1 MINWLLAFSPI
12 LVVLVL
18 MLGFRWGGSKA
29 GPVGCL
35 VAMLVAVVR
44 FGAGWDLLLY
54 AQLKGVLLTSFV
66 LYITWMALL
75 FYHTVDEA
83 GAVKVIGTQ
92 LPRLTANRALQA
104 LLIGWVFSA
113 FLQGASGFGVPVAV
127 TAPLMVGLGFPRL
140 AAVVIPSLGHGWAVT
155 FGSLGSSFYALM
167 AATGREG
174 AELAPWAA
182 VMLGLCC
189 LMCGV
194 AVLWTAG
201 GWRTLR
207 QGLVPILL
215 VGGTMV
221 LVQYVVVINGF
232 WELGSFCGAVA
243 GLALSLLLFR
253 LPRYRGDAAQR
264 ARAKPQPTA
273 MPLRIAL
280 LPYAF
285 LILVIIAGQLIAP
298 IKAFLGQVVIRV
310 QFPELSTSQGWV
322 TPAETGRTINLFG
335 HAGALL
341 FYTSV
346 LSYLALRWKVAS
358 TSSAQVASTSSAQ
371 VASTSSAQVAST
383 GSAQVASASS
393 AQGASAGSAQGYY
406 RPGSIRRITQRT
418 IKRAVRSSI
427 GIATMVGMAVV
438 MQHAGMTRML
448 AEGVADAVG
457 DAYPLASPFIG
468 ALGAFMTG
476 SNTNSNVVL
485 GSFQQDAAALLGL
498 NALIILAA
506 QTAGAAIGSTFAP
519 AKVIV
524 GASTVG
530 LGGDEGPVLKK
541 VLSYGLV
548 LVGVISLVTW
558 IAVTWLG

>member
-12 LVVLVL
+12 FVVLVL

-35 VAMLVAVVR
+35 VAMLVAIVR
-44 FGAGWDLLLY
+44 FGAGWDVLLY
-54 AQLKGVLLTSFV
+54 AQLKGVLLTLFV

-92 LPRLTANRALQA
+92 LPWLTANRALQA

-155 FGSLGSSFYALM
+155 FGSLGSSFYALI

-194 AVLWTAG
+194 AVLWSAG

-221 LVQYVVVINGF
+221 LVQYVVVTNGF

-264 ARAKPQPTA
+264 ARAKPQPAA

-280 LPYAF
+280 LPYAL

-346 LSYLALRWKVAS
+346 LSYLALRWKC
-358 TSSAQVASTSSAQ
+358 T
-371 VASTSSAQVAST
+371 ST
-383 GSAQVASASS
+383 GSAQGTSTGLRGELVEPS
-393 AQGASAGSAQGYY
+393 AQGASTSQRGEPVEPSAQGYY

-438 MQHAGMTRML
+438 MQHAGMTRTL

-558 IAVTWLG
+558 IAVTLLD